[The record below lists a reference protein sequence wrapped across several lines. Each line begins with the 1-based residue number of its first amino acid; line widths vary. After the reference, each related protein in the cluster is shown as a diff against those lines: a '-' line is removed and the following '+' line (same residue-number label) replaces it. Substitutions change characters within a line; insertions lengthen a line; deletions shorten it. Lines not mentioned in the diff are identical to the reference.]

1 MKHFTIMVLLSVITN
16 TVFSQIDSI
25 YTVSGNHARCKIIKE
40 DSARV
45 YFEMYNDKKQ
55 KIDTYL
61 DKKDILR
68 IQYGVKKPLTNSGIN
83 LGVGFGPSYGVI
95 GTKML
100 IGKNN
105 SGLIIGMGTTPLGK
119 LTTNAGVQLSVKSV
133 FVNFGYG
140 AYGVIK
146 PEDGPAEASYGMN
159 INGGGMIN
167 LGKYRH
173 WFLEL
178 ALGLVLSRNNPS
190 YFTNYEFFNSM
201 GALGIG
207 YRFESKN

>member
-1 MKHFTIMVLLSVITN
+1 MKQFIILVLLSFIT
-16 TVFSQIDSI
+16 TAVFSQIDSI
-25 YTVSGNHARCKIIKE
+25 YTVNGKQIRCKIIKE
-40 DSARV
+40 DSSRV
-45 YFEMYNDKKQ
+45 YLQMYNHKKQ
-55 KIDTYL
+55 YLDTYI

-68 IQYGVKKPLTNSGIN
+68 IQYGKKKPLTVSGIN
-83 LGVGFGPSYGVI
+83 FGVGIGPSYGVI

-105 SGLIIGMGTTPLGK
+105 SGFIVGLGSTPLGK
-119 LTTNAGVQLSVKSV
+119 LTPNAGVQLSAKFF

-146 PEDGPAEASYGMN
+146 PEDSPVMANYGMN
-159 INGGGMIN
+159 LNTGVMIN

-173 WFLEL
+173 WFLEI
-178 ALGLVLSRNNPS
+178 ALGIVLAEDQQLS
-190 YFTNYEFFNSM
+190 YSSYEFFNSK